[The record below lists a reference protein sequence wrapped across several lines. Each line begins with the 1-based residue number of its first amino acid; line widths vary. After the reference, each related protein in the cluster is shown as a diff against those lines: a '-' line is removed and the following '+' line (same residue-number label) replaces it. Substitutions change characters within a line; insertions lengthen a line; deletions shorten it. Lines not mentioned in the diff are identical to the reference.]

1 MAVGEAITNLCAAP
15 VESLDRIKLSA
26 NWMAAAGHPG
36 EDARLFDAV
45 RAVGMELC
53 PDIDLSI
60 PVGKDSLSM
69 QAQWQ
74 DGGAAHRSVSPVSL
88 VVTAFAAVPD
98 LRGSPTSLLS
108 RDADT
113 EIWLL
118 GLGAGGQR
126 LGGSILDRKSTRL
139 NSSH

>member
-69 QAQWQ
+69 QEQWL
-74 DGGAAHRSVSPVSL
+74 DGGAGHRTLSQVSP
-88 VVTAFAAVPD
+88 VVTAFAEVKLAARRVGKEWACTG
-98 LRGSPTSLLS
+98 RFW
-108 RDADT
+108 
-113 EIWLL
+113 WLPVL
-118 GLGAGGQR
+118 
-126 LGGSILDRKSTRL
+126 IKTKT
-139 NSSH
+139 HKT